1 MSEPLTTA
9 PRPPNIVAMEPS
21 YFHYTARL
29 LFALAVGGVLG
40 LQREIE
46 GKPAGMRTNMLMCLG
61 ACLLM
66 ILSVEISRVRDLP
79 VDPTRIAAQVMT
91 GIGFLGAGAILK
103 ARLTV
108 TGLTSAATIWFV
120 AAMGLVIGW
129 GAYLLAGLGT
139 VLVLIV
145 LGVTGRFEK
154 AIGGRQRRH
163 ILVFQYPKASQ
174 RMKQAKRLY
183 AALRIHIEDIQIS
196 REAGNIVAE
205 LEYVTSEANHHRAVE
220 AIRSMSDA
228 DILVEY

>member
-1 MSEPLTTA
+1 M
-9 PRPPNIVAMEPS
+9 IGGMEQS
-21 YFHYTARL
+21 YLHYTARL
-29 LFALAVGGVLG
+29 LFALVIGGALG

-61 ACLLM
+61 SCLLM
-66 ILSVEISRVRDLP
+66 ILSIEISRVGEFP
-79 VDPTRIAAQVMT
+79 ADPTRIAAQVMT

-129 GAYLLAGLGT
+129 GAYLLAALGT
-139 VLVLIV
+139 FLVLLV
-145 LGVTGRFEK
+145 LGVIGRFENL
-154 AIGGRQRRH
+154 IGGKQRRH
-163 ILVFQYPKASQ
+163 ILVFRYPMVSQ

-183 AALRIHIEDIQIS
+183 AALHIHVEDIEIS
-196 REAGNIVAE
+196 REGEKIVAE
-205 LEYVTSEANHHRAVE
+205 LEYVTSEGSHQRAVE

-228 DILVEY
+228 EILVEY

>member
-1 MSEPLTTA
+1 MDF
-9 PRPPNIVAMEPS
+9 V
-21 YFHYTARL
+21 HYSARL

-46 GKPAGMRTNMLMCLG
+46 GKPAGMRTSMLMCLG
-61 ACLLM
+61 SCLLM
-66 ILSVEISRVRDLP
+66 ILSVEISRIKDLP
-79 VDPTRIAAQVMT
+79 ADPTRIAAQVMT

-129 GAYLLAGLGT
+129 GAYSLAALGT
-139 VLVLIV
+139 VLVLLV
-145 LGVTGRFEK
+145 LGIIGRFENV
-154 AIGGRQRRH
+154 IGGRQRRH
-163 ILVFQYPKASQ
+163 IVVFQYPTVSQ
-174 RMKQAKRLY
+174 RMKQAKRLL
-183 AALRIHIEDIQIS
+183 ASLRIHVEDIQIT
-196 REAGNIVAE
+196 RENGRIVVE
-205 LEYVTSEANHHRAVE
+205 LEYVTSETIHRRAVE

>member
-1 MSEPLTTA
+1 MTRA
-9 PRPPNIVAMEPS
+9 PSDPTITGMEPS

-29 LFALAVGGVLG
+29 LFALVIGGALG

-61 ACLLM
+61 SCLLM
-66 ILSVEISRVRDLP
+66 ILSVEISRVRDFP
-79 VDPTRIAAQVMT
+79 ADPTRIAAQVMT

-139 VLVLIV
+139 VLVLVV
-145 LGVTGRFEK
+145 LGVLGKFENV
-154 AIGGRQRRH
+154 IGGRQRRH
-163 ILVFQYPKASQ
+163 ILVFQYPAVSQ

-183 AALRIHIEDIQIS
+183 STLRIHVEDIQIS
-196 REAGNIVAE
+196 RENGRIVAE
-205 LEYVTSEANHHRAVE
+205 MEYVTSEATHRRAVD
-220 AIRSMSDA
+220 AIRSISDIE
-228 DILVEY
+228 ILVEY

>member
-1 MSEPLTTA
+1 MDF
-9 PRPPNIVAMEPS
+9 V
-21 YFHYTARL
+21 HYSARL

-46 GKPAGMRTNMLMCLG
+46 GKPAGMRTSMLMCLG
-61 ACLLM
+61 SCLLM
-66 ILSVEISRVRDLP
+66 ILSVEISRIKDLP
-79 VDPTRIAAQVMT
+79 ADPTRIAAQVMT

-129 GAYLLAGLGT
+129 GAYSLAALGT
-139 VLVLIV
+139 VLVLLV
-145 LGVTGRFEK
+145 LGIIGRFENV
-154 AIGGRQRRH
+154 IGGRQRRH
-163 ILVFQYPKASQ
+163 IVVFQYPTVSQ
-174 RMKQAKRLY
+174 RMKQAKRLL
-183 AALRIHIEDIQIS
+183 ASLRIHVEDIQIT
-196 REAGNIVAE
+196 RENGRIVVE
-205 LEYVTSEANHHRAVE
+205 LEYVTSETTHRRAVE

>member
-1 MSEPLTTA
+1 MDA
-9 PRPPNIVAMEPS
+9 HYA
-21 YFHYTARL
+21 HYTARM

-61 ACLLM
+61 SCLLM
-66 ILSVEISRVRDLP
+66 ILSVEVSRIEGLP
-79 VDPTRIAAQVMT
+79 ADPTRIAAQVMT
-91 GIGFLGAGAILK
+91 GIGFLGAGAIIK

-139 VLVLIV
+139 LLVLLV
-145 LGVTGRFEK
+145 LGVLGRFENVV
-154 AIGGRQRRH
+154 GGRQRRH
-163 ILVFQYPKASQ
+163 IVVFRYPTASQ
-174 RMKQAKRLY
+174 RMKQAKRLL
-183 AALRIHIEDIQIS
+183 ASLRIHVEDIQLT
-196 REAGNIVAE
+196 REEGHVVAE
-205 LEYVTSEANHHRAVE
+205 LEYVTSETSHRRAVE
-220 AIRSMSDA
+220 AIRSMNDA

>member
-1 MSEPLTTA
+1 MIPG
-9 PRPPNIVAMEPS
+9 MEPG

-29 LFALAVGGVLG
+29 LFALAIGGVLG

-61 ACLLM
+61 SCLLM
-66 ILSVEISRVRDLP
+66 ILSIEVSRVRDLP
-79 VDPTRIAAQVMT
+79 ADPTRIAAQVMT

-129 GAYLLAGLGT
+129 GAYVLAALGT
-139 VLVLIV
+139 ALVLLVLSV
-145 LGVTGRFEK
+145 LGKFENVV
-154 AIGGRQRRH
+154 GGKQRRH
-163 ILVFQYPKASQ
+163 ILVFRYPMTSQ

-183 AALRIHIEDIQIS
+183 AALRIYVEDIQIS
-196 REAGNIVAE
+196 RDGTTIVAE
-205 LEYVTSEANHHRAVE
+205 LEYVTSETSHQRAVE
-220 AIRSMSDA
+220 AIRSMSDTE
-228 DILVEY
+228 IVVEY